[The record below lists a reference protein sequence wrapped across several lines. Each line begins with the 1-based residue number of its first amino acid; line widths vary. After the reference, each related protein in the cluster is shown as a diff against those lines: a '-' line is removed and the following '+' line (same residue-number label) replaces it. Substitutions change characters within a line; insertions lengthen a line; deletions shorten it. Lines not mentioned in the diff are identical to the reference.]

1 MGRRAKDGAS
11 LEALIR
17 MALPLLREAERQCPR
32 TGRGAKPQIPD
43 WFIGLLIMVAT
54 LQQKKSKSAQFRWM
68 TVRDH
73 RRRITAL
80 TGQTWFPA
88 RSTFFDRY
96 RRAHRIF
103 EQAIALQGQRA
114 LAEGVTDP
122 EDVAVDKSLVVA
134 PGPVWHQRDRKAGH
148 KPRGADGEAAWG
160 YSEHHGWV
168 YGYSF
173 EVVVSATPGTII
185 FPLLA
190 SADVASAAET
200 RTCVAKIDALP
211 PEVRTVL
218 ADSGYDAN
226 TLGERIE
233 YDRCQRRTGRRFLCP
248 ENPRNHGRKKLK
260 PGGAD
265 RARARSR
272 ARRAERKKFFESAAG
287 RRLYRRRSK
296 TVEPFNSWFK
306 TLFELDQRAWHR
318 GLKNNQTQLLTHV
331 FVYQLLVR
339 HNFRH
344 GRKHAQIKATLEA
357 L

>member
-1 MGRRAKDGAS
+1 MAHRARDGAS

-17 MALPLLREAERQCPR
+17 KAIPLLREAERQCPR

-43 WFIGLLIMVAT
+43 WFLGLLIMAAT
-54 LQQKKSKSAQFRWM
+54 LPRKKSKSAPFRWFSLPAHQR
-68 TVRDH
+68 T
-73 RRRITAL
+73 ISAL
-80 TGQTWFPA
+80 TGQRWFPA

-96 RRAHRIF
+96 RRAHHLFR
-103 EQAIALQGQRA
+103 QAIAVQGQRA
-114 LAEGVTDP
+114 IAEGVTDP
-122 EDVAVDKSLVVA
+122 AQVAADKSLVVA
-134 PGPVWHQRDRKAGH
+134 LGPVWHQRDRRVQRV
-148 KPRGADGEAAWG
+148 PRGTDVEAAWG

-173 EVVVSATPGTII
+173 EVVVSATRGTVV

-190 SADVASAAET
+190 SVDVASAAET
-200 RTCVAKIDALP
+200 KTFVAKIDALP

-226 TLGERIE
+226 ALGEQVE
-233 YDRCQRRTGRRFLCP
+233 YDARQRRTGRRFLCP
-248 ENPRNHGRKKLK
+248 ENPRNHGRKKTK

-265 RARARSR
+265 QARARSR
-272 ARRAERKKFFESAAG
+272 KRRAQRKKFLESPTG
-287 RRLYRRRSK
+287 RRWYRRRGK

-306 TLFELDQRAWHR
+306 SLFEIDERVWHR
-318 GLKNNQTQLLTHV
+318 GLKNNQTQLLANL

-339 HNFRH
+339 DNFRR
-344 GRKHAQIKATLEA
+344 GRKHAQIKAVLDA

>member
-1 MGRRAKDGAS
+1 MASRARDGAS
-11 LEALIR
+11 LETLVRSA
-17 MALPLLREAERQCPR
+17 MPLLQEAERQCPR

-43 WFIGLLIMVAT
+43 WFIGMLIMVAT
-54 LQQKKSKSAQFRWM
+54 LQGKKGKSAQFRWQQQRAHQQR
-68 TVRDH
+68 V
-73 RRRITAL
+73 TAV

-96 RRAHRIF
+96 RRAHHLFR
-103 EQAIALQGQRA
+103 QAIALQGRCAIQ
-114 LAEGVTDP
+114 EGVTDP
-122 EDVAVDKSLVVA
+122 HVAAVDKSLVAA
-134 PGPVWHQRDRKAGH
+134 PGPVWHQRDRRKGRV
-148 KPRGADGEAAWG
+148 PRGTDVEAAWG

-173 EVVVSATPGTII
+173 EVVVAATPGTIV

-200 RTCVAKIDALP
+200 KTFVTKIDALP

-226 TLGERIE
+226 ALAEQIE
-233 YDRCQRRTGRRFLCP
+233 YDARQRRTGRRFLCP
-248 ENPRNHGRKKLK
+248 ENPRNHGRKKTK
-260 PGGAD
+260 PCAAD
-265 RARARSR
+265 RGRARSR
-272 ARRAERKKFFESAAG
+272 KRRAQRKTVFERPAS
-287 RRLYRRRSK
+287 RRLYRRRAK

-306 TLFELDQRAWHR
+306 SLFEIDQRTWHR
-318 GLKNNQTQLLTHV
+318 GLANNQTQLLAQV

-339 HNFRH
+339 HNFRR
-344 GRKHAQIKATLEA
+344 GKKHAQIKATLEA